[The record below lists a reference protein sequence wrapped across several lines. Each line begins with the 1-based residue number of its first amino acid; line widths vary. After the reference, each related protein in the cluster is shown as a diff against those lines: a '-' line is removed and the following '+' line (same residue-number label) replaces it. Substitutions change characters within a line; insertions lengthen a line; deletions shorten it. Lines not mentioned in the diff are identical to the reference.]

1 VGPSIAHSIEGLAVN
16 PLVSTALAAAD
27 AAAAIHRRDRGQVLV
42 ESASEK
48 ARVDYVSRTDTD
60 AQRAALEV
68 IRSRYPAHQLLA
80 EEDERPVAERLAA
93 WDGSPLWVVDP
104 LDGTANFLHGHPQH
118 AASVAVVVEGRP
130 VAGAVVCGA
139 TGERWWAARGEGAFR
154 GGLPITVAPRR
165 RLRDALVGTGFPF
178 KLVGQLPT
186 FLGQL
191 DRVLRNSA
199 GIRRA
204 GAAAM
209 DLCYLA
215 QGSLDA
221 FWELI
226 LHPWDFGAGWLIVEE
241 AGGILTKLDGSPL
254 SLGDHP
260 LLGASTPELADE
272 LRAVLS

>member
-1 VGPSIAHSIEGLAVN
+1 VN
-16 PLVSTALAAAD
+16 PLVQTALAAAE
-27 AAAAIHRRDRGQVLV
+27 AAASIHRRDRGRVLV

-48 ARVDYVSRTDTD
+48 GRADYVSRTDTD

-68 IRSRYPAHQLLA
+68 ILSRHPDHQVLA
-80 EEDERPVAERLAA
+80 EEDERPMDERLAD

-118 AASVAVVVEGRP
+118 AASVAVVLEGGP
-130 VAGAVVCGA
+130 VAGAVVCGT

-154 GGLPITVAPRR
+154 GGLPISVAPPR
-165 RLRDALVGTGFPF
+165 RLRNALVGTGFPF
-178 KLVGQLPT
+178 KLVDQLPT

-204 GAAAM
+204 GAASM

-226 LHPWDFGAGWLIVEE
+226 LHPWDFAAGWLIVEE
-241 AGGILTKLDGSPL
+241 AGGTLTALDGSPL
-254 SLGDHP
+254 SLGDRP
-260 LLGASTPELADE
+260 LLGASTPELAEE
-272 LRAVLS
+272 LRAVLG

>member
-1 VGPSIAHSIEGLAVN
+1 VGPSKVLSIEGQAVN
-16 PLVSTALAAAD
+16 PLLSTALAAAD
-27 AAAAIHRRDRGQVLV
+27 AAAAVHRRDRGHVLV
-42 ESASEK
+42 ENASEK
-48 ARVDYVSRTDTD
+48 ARADYVSRTDTD
-60 AQRAALEV
+60 AQRAAVEV
-68 IRSRYPAHQLLA
+68 IGTRFPDHQILV

-104 LDGTANFLHGHPQH
+104 LDGTANFLHRHPQH
-118 AASVAVVVEGRP
+118 AASVAVVVEGMP

-154 GGLPITVAPRR
+154 GGLPISVAPPR

-178 KLVGQLPT
+178 KLVDQLPT

-204 GAAAM
+204 GAASM

-221 FWELI
+221 FWEII
-226 LHPWDFGAGWLIVEE
+226 LHPWDFAAGWLIVDE
-241 AGGILTKLDGSPL
+241 AGGTLTKLDGSPL
-254 SLGDHP
+254 SLGDQA

-272 LRAVLS
+272 LRAALG